1 MEKKMIS
8 IIVPVYNVEK
18 YLPACLDS
26 ICHQTLKELEIIL
39 VDDDSTDNSGR
50 IAEQYALQDKRIRVV
65 HQRNGNPGAT
75 RNVGLELATGEYI
88 GFVDSDDWIEPEMF
102 ASLYAKAEAD
112 NLDIVVT
119 GVTTE
124 WLRDNRKKE
133 NRIVESITEWP
144 AVTSL
149 DAFLFLKEKR
159 MFAVAYNKLYR
170 SELLKKQKVRF
181 MEMLPHEDLVFNL
194 RAFSLAER
202 IGFIPDSSPY
212 HYLCRDGMSAAG
224 SFSPDHLLAC
234 QLTEDAF
241 RHFFRIHDWNNND
254 MESYLRSRRIINYS
268 AYAAGLYK
276 KNCPFTRRE
285 RIGCLEKELKQN
297 SLLKRDLIL
306 SRPAGFQQR
315 MFYFFLF
322 KTTSGITDSYYRILF
337 YMRYHFDGV
346 YRMFRRLISK

>member
-1 MEKKMIS
+1 MEKKVIS
-8 IIVPVYNVEK
+8 IIVPIYNVEK

-39 VDDDSTDNSGR
+39 VDDGSTDNSGR

-65 HQRNGNPGAT
+65 HQRDGNPGAT
-75 RNVGLELATGEYI
+75 RNVGLELATGEYV

-144 AVTSL
+144 AVTPL

-170 SELLKKQKVRF
+170 SGLLKKQ
-181 MEMLPHEDLVFNL
+181 
-194 RAFSLAER
+194 
-202 IGFIPDSSPY
+202 
-212 HYLCRDGMSAAG
+212 
-224 SFSPDHLLAC
+224 
-234 QLTEDAF
+234 
-241 RHFFRIHDWNNND
+241 
-254 MESYLRSRRIINYS
+254 
-268 AYAAGLYK
+268 
-276 KNCPFTRRE
+276 
-285 RIGCLEKELKQN
+285 
-297 SLLKRDLIL
+297 
-306 SRPAGFQQR
+306 
-315 MFYFFLF
+315 
-322 KTTSGITDSYYRILF
+322 
-337 YMRYHFDGV
+337 
-346 YRMFRRLISK
+346 